1 MSAKIHSLLLV
12 LILVSAI
19 PVSANGK
26 KKGQQRAMLEK
37 MDAVPCGA
45 SQKGLSGL
53 GSLWAS
59 VGLTHMSSTEKLCPQ
74 YVIRTDQMEYEIR
87 PANLKHAVI
96 LPIGHEAVIKIKKN
110 RMMLRVPDSGDHKMR
125 SYQVVSIRPNPANA
139 DNSSSVEEK
148 PSDDY
153 DY

>member
-1 MSAKIHSLLLV
+1 MSAKMSSFILV

-26 KKGQQRAMLEK
+26 KKGEQRAMLEK

-74 YVIRTDQMEYEIR
+74 YQIRTDQMEYEIR
-87 PANLKHAVI
+87 PTDLKHAAI
-96 LPIGHEAVIKIKKN
+96 LPIGHEAVIRIKKN
-110 RMMLRVPDSGDHKMR
+110 HMMLRVADSGDHKMR
-125 SYQVVSIRPNPANA
+125 SYQVVAINPNPANA
-139 DNSSSVEEK
+139 DNTQNKS
-148 PSDDY
+148 SDD